1 MAKRN
6 IASVAVLALLALV
19 ACDDAPESGRTIVSI
34 QEFNLGTPV
43 QSDVEVNNG
52 TDPPYI
58 AEDLIPVTF
67 TARPYNAFITGT
79 THNQV
84 VIESYTVVWT
94 RTDGGTGTLATR
106 NEASSIYVTVGEET
120 EAFIR
125 LVTWGDKAG
134 PVLLPLV
141 GGSGQISM
149 RADVTFIGREVGTEE
164 EIELSA
170 SVSVNF
176 ADAVNTE

>member
-6 IASVAVLALLALV
+6 IALVAALALMALL

-34 QEFNLGTPV
+34 QDFNLGNPV
-43 QSDVEVNNG
+43 QSDVVVDNG
-52 TDPPYI
+52 TDPAYV

-84 VIESYTVVWT
+84 IIESYRVVWT

-106 NEASSIYVTVGEET
+106 TEASSIYVTVGDET

-125 LVTWGDKAG
+125 LVTWGDKSG
-134 PVLLPLV
+134 PVLSPLI
-141 GGSGQISM
+141 GSASQVSM